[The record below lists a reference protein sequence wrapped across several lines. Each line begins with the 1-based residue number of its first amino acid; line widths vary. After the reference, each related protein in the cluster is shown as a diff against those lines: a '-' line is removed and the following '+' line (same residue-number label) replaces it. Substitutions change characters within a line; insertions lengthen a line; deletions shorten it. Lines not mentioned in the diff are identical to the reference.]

1 MSTVAQIRAKIK
13 DKLAAITGIGKVHDY
28 ERYSNINSDFLTLYK
43 TEVSASV
50 FRILGWNFYRD
61 ATAESDLN
69 NGEVR
74 RLYSW
79 RITGYMGLEDADATG
94 KTFDDLVETV
104 ATAFRADR
112 TLGGTVLDIKDMEQ
126 PFGESG
132 IQIEAIEPVMFAG
145 VLCHRARLRL
155 ITETTEPST

>member
-1 MSTVAQIRAKIK
+1 MSTVAQIRTKIK
-13 DKLAAITGIGKVHDY
+13 DKLAAVIGIGQVHDY
-28 ERYSNINSDFLTLYK
+28 ERYKKTDADFQALYK
-43 TEVSASV
+43 TDVGGGA
-50 FRILGWNFYRD
+50 FRILGWNFYRE
-61 ATAESDLN
+61 ATSESDLN

-74 RLYSW
+74 RIHAW
-79 RITGYMGLEDADATG
+79 RITGFMGIDDADATG

-112 TLGGTVLDIKDMEQ
+112 TLGGTVLDIKDMDQ

-132 IQIEAIEPVMFAG
+132 IQVEAIEPVMFAG

-155 ITETTEPST
+155 LTETTEPS